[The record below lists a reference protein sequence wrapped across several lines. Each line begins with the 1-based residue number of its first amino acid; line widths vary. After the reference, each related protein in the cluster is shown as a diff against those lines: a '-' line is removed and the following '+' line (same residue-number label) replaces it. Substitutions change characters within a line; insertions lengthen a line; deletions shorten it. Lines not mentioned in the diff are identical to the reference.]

1 MNIKKI
7 LPWVLVVIVPLSL
20 GILFS
25 QYLHQGKGTLEGVTA
40 TVLPEARAL
49 PDFLLEDHHG
59 KAFTNESL
67 RGKWSFVFFGY
78 THCPDV
84 CPTTLALLNQVDE
97 KLKKAKDIVLP
108 QTIFISVDPE
118 RDTMEQLAEYVPYF
132 NPEFIGVRGSIQQ
145 LQALTAP
152 LGIAF
157 GQEGNEEGDV
167 ESDDY
172 EVFHSSR
179 ILLIDPKA
187 RLKALFSSPQDV
199 NQIASDYIKIIAS

>member
-1 MNIKKI
+1 MNVKKI
-7 LPWVLVVIVPLSL
+7 LPWVLIVIIPLSL

-25 QYLHQGKGTLEGVTA
+25 QYMHQGKDTLEGVAA
-40 TVLPEARAL
+40 TVLPEARTL
-49 PDFLLEDHHG
+49 PEFLLEDHRG

-67 RGKWSFVFFGY
+67 RGQWSFIFFGY
-78 THCPDV
+78 THCPDI
-84 CPTTLALLNQVDE
+84 CPTTLASLNQVDKLLKNE
-97 KLKKAKDIVLP
+97 KGIVLP
-108 QTIFISVDPE
+108 KTIFISVDPE
-118 RDTMEQLAEYVPYF
+118 RDSTEQLAEYVPYF
-132 NPEFIGVRGSIQQ
+132 NPEFIGARGSPQQ

-157 GQEGNEEGDV
+157 GQEGNEKGGV

-199 NQIASDYIKIIAS
+199 NQIVSDYIKIIGS

>member
-118 RDTMEQLAEYVPYF
+118 RDTMEHLAADVPDF
-132 NPEFIGVRGSIQQ
+132 NSEFIGVRGSIQQ

-152 LGIAF
+152 LGRAF

-167 ESDDY
+167 ASDDY

-179 ILLIDPKA
+179 ILLVDPKA
-187 RLKALFSSPQDV
+187 RLKALFSSPQDF
-199 NQIASDYIKIIAS
+199 NQIVSDYIKIIAS

>member
-1 MNIKKI
+1 
-7 LPWVLVVIVPLSL
+7 
-20 GILFS
+20 
-25 QYLHQGKGTLEGVTA
+25 
-40 TVLPEARAL
+40 
-49 PDFLLEDHHG
+49 
-59 KAFTNESL
+59 
-67 RGKWSFVFFGY
+67 
-78 THCPDV
+78 
-84 CPTTLALLNQVDE
+84 
-97 KLKKAKDIVLP
+97 
-108 QTIFISVDPE
+108 
-118 RDTMEQLAEYVPYF
+118 MEQLAEYVPYF

>member
-25 QYLHQGKGTLEGVTA
+25 QYLHQGKSTLEGVTA

>member
-1 MNIKKI
+1 MAVKKI
-7 LPWVLVVIVPLSL
+7 LLGVLIIIFPLSL

-25 QYLHQGKGTLEGVTA
+25 QYMNQGKGTFEGVAA
-40 TVLPEARAL
+40 TVLPEAKPL
-49 PDFLLEDHHG
+49 PDFLLEDHRG

-67 RGKWSFVFFGY
+67 RGQWSFVFFGY
-78 THCPDV
+78 THCPDI
-84 CPTTLALLNQVDE
+84 CPTTLASLNQVDKLLKNE
-97 KLKKAKDIVLP
+97 KSIVLP
-108 QTIFISVDPE
+108 KTIFISVDPE

-132 NPEFIGVRGSIQQ
+132 NPEFIGVRGSILQ

-157 GQEGNEEGDV
+157 GQEGNV

>member
-1 MNIKKI
+1 MKKI
-7 LPWVLVVIVPLSL
+7 LPWVLIVIVPVSL

-40 TVLPEARAL
+40 TILPEARAL
-49 PDFLLEDHHG
+49 PEFLLEDHRG

-67 RGKWSFVFFGY
+67 RGQWSFVFFGY

-84 CPTTLALLNQVDE
+84 CPTTLALLNQVDKLLKNE
-97 KLKKAKDIVLP
+97 KGIVLP
-108 QTIFISVDPE
+108 KTFFISVDPE
-118 RDTMEQLAEYVPYF
+118 RDSVEHLAEYVPYF
-132 NPEFIGVRGSIQQ
+132 NPEFIGVRGSLQQ

-157 GQEGNEEGDV
+157 GQDGNEEGDV

-179 ILLIDPKA
+179 ILLVDPKA
-187 RLKALFSSPQDV
+187 RLKALFSPPHDV
-199 NQIASDYIKIIAS
+199 NQIVSDFIKIIDS